1 MSLAH
6 AIAALPLGL
15 QHSIALYANPT
26 MNVDLAAEL
35 NSRMREGE
43 ETCDRILT
51 WMPGATLD
59 DGVLCYEW
67 EENEETT
74 ENVWRPYT
82 MAGLMY
88 ACVALR
94 RRGYSVDLEPGNAT
108 QIGNVIIDDLEMPRL
123 VIYEDGDCRFSPMRW
138 GVTTWWEDEYNTRII
153 G

>member
-1 MSLAH
+1 MTLDH

-82 MAGLMY
+82 MA
-88 ACVALR
+88 CVALR